1 MTDYDEIKNN
11 LSFEDII
18 KIINH
23 FYPNINYDIRNETLI
38 LPTICH
44 NIDENEA
51 SKKLYYYNNTKLF
64 FCYTHCNESFDI
76 YELIKKMLKMRGQ
89 SDDFHTV
96 FSIISKSCDISYS
109 FKENEKYKSLKDRY
123 KKLEVIPSYKI
134 YDEKVLNL
142 FSDMFPKVW
151 VEEGIKRKTM
161 KEFGI
166 KVSVPKEQ
174 IIIPHRDINNN
185 LIGVRVRNLNP
196 EIVARGDKYMPAKI
210 NGVYYSH
217 PLMYN
222 LYGLNVNKNNIK
234 KYKTAWIF
242 EGEFSPLSTLP
253 LVSGVILKYG

>member
-1 MTDYDEIKNN
+1 
-11 LSFEDII
+11 
-18 KIINH
+18 
-23 FYPNINYDIRNETLI
+23 
-38 LPTICH
+38 
-44 NIDENEA
+44 
-51 SKKLYYYNNTKLF
+51 
-64 FCYTHCNESFDI
+64 
-76 YELIKKMLKMRGQ
+76 MRGQ

-151 VEEGIKRKTM
+151 IEEGIKRKTM

-242 EGEFSPLSTLP
+242 EGE
-253 LVSGVILKYG
+253 